1 MGHGD
6 TWDAIR
12 APIAKSEPI
21 HLDSFSSTQY
31 VKLEEIS
38 ELSVEEQTIGESGE
52 SAGELQ
58 PRPFPSTNAPM
69 VARFKKGINYIS
81 FTEKML
87 WFQFGLFLKIPVQN
101 IYLQMQQE
109 FEVLIYYLCPCL

>member
-1 MGHGD
+1 MGYRD

-31 VKLEEIS
+31 LKLEF
-38 ELSVEEQTIGESGE
+38 VEQTIGESGE

-69 VARFKKGINYIS
+69 VARFKQGIN
-81 FTEKML
+81 
-87 WFQFGLFLKIPVQN
+87 
-101 IYLQMQQE
+101 
-109 FEVLIYYLCPCL
+109 